1 VRSIPYMAQ
10 KKQGVCPADFD
21 KKKDMLAA
29 LSNRRR
35 PILGACHVWCPLLA
49 PALRSAP
56 QRLKYILATY
66 P

>member
-1 VRSIPYMAQ
+1 MAQ

-35 PILGACHVWCPLLA
+35 PILGACL
-49 PALRSAP
+49 
-56 QRLKYILATY
+56 
-66 P
+66 